1 MSYIVANIQGSPLQ
15 PQQVSVTLPSAGS
28 LNNLT
33 AQNSALKLSLLNDVD
48 ISGIAD
54 GAILQYRASDQKF
67 FTTTNVITTT
77 GNLTLNGGEY

>member
-1 MSYIVANIQGSPLQ
+1 LSYIVANIQGSPLQ
-15 PQQVSVTLPSAGS
+15 PQQVSVTLPSTGS

>member
-15 PQQVSVTLPSAGS
+15 PQQVSVTLPSTGS

>member
-1 MSYIVANIQGSPLQ
+1 LSYIVANIQGSPLQ

>member
-28 LNNLT
+28 LSNVALNNST
-33 AQNSALKLSLLNDVD
+33 LKLSLLGDVD
-48 ISGIAD
+48 TTGIAD

-77 GNLTLNGGEY
+77 GSLTLNGGEY